1 MQNQRKKAKKAK
13 PYSRWSYSTSSAL
26 HSPCY
31 TYEQR
36 SCTTLPIFSESI
48 YDR

>member
-1 MQNQRKKAKKAK
+1 MQNQRKKVRKAK
-13 PYSRWSYSTSSAL
+13 PYSRWSCNTSSFVN
-26 HSPCY
+26 SPNY
-31 TYEQR
+31 AKSR